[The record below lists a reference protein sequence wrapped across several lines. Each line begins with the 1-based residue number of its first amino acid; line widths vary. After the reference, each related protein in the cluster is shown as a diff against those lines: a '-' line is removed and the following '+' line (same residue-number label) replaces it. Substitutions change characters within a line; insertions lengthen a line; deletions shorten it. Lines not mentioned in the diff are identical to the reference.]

1 VKLEGSLDAFG
12 LPDIFQLLSHT
23 KKTGGLHLRRGGAD
37 GVVYFADGAV
47 CGASADER
55 QQTLARRLVGSG
67 TVDDDAL
74 RSAVQ
79 RAVNDQVGIG
89 RALLES
95 NAVDPEL
102 LREAATEQTFDAVF
116 DLMCWTEGDFAFA
129 GDESDPDGVGLRL
142 PADTVVDEAQSRRE
156 AWDAAAS
163 GVPSPDTVLAMPV
176 VLDDDPALTR
186 DEWAL
191 LALVDGRRPVRE
203 IVELT
208 GAGQFAVVSTLSRLV
223 ERGLLGVRNDA
234 HDHAA
239 VVARRLALLS
249 PLEREGKR
257 QRGNESDAGG
267 AEKPASEEP
276 EPAPVVSSATTEAAP
291 ETADEPDSSADEQPH
306 DLEPVGIS
314 AVRQETLAPVMTTD
328 QPSPLS
334 RVHVNVSQQAGSP
347 LRVGES
353 TLGGG
358 LSGVGGVVGSTATA
372 PEPASS
378 AIERDPNVNRSLLLR
393 LIAGVRGL

>member
-1 VKLEGSLDAFG
+1 MKLEGSLDAFG

-37 GVVYFADGAV
+37 GVVYFEDGAV

-89 RALLES
+89 RALLDS

-142 PADTVVDEAQSRRE
+142 PADKVVEEAQTRRE

-176 VLDDDPALTR
+176 VLDADPALTR

-223 ERGLLGVRNDA
+223 ERGLLGVRDDA

-249 PLEREGKR
+249 PLEREGNR
-257 QRGNESDAGG
+257 PNGNESDAGG
-267 AEKPASEEP
+267 AEEPAAEEP
-276 EPAPVVSSATTEAAP
+276 EPARVPPPPAGAGELHIAVASDSDSVSAS
-291 ETADEPDSSADEQPH
+291 
-306 DLEPVGIS
+306 
-314 AVRQETLAPVMTTD
+314 APVEVSVVEPELTVESD
-328 QPSPLS
+328 HGSQPEGARIAMQNIVTPPGE
-334 RVHVNVSQQAGSP
+334 RPNAGGTHDYGPRPGGAAYQDNVAREIDPIS
-347 LRVGES
+347 
-353 TLGGG
+353 
-358 LSGVGGVVGSTATA
+358 
-372 PEPASS
+372 
-378 AIERDPNVNRSLLLR
+378 IERDPNVNRSLLLR